1 MHPAFR
7 YTLGMRSTARTAG
20 TIGLPFYWLILA
32 SLAVAVVPW
41 YLLVKGIIALV
52 RAVARARAAAP
63 VTPAEWADPGH
74 EAYRRRMA
82 AHLAGT
88 RHAELV
94 PQTKWS
100 DRR

>member
-1 MHPAFR
+1 
-7 YTLGMRSTARTAG
+7 MRRTARTAG

-32 SLAVAVVPW
+32 SLAVVVVPW

-52 RAVARARAAAP
+52 RAFARAHADAP
-63 VTPAEWADPGH
+63 SAPAEWTDPGH

-88 RHAELV
+88 ASADLIPQARH
-94 PQTKWS
+94 S
-100 DRR
+100 NRR